1 MSEYQGN
8 YDSVEPQSYP
18 FTGSAPQMDPEDYFS
33 LNPIPDG
40 VKPIVDPETRMCI
53 GYEGMGSI
61 GYDPTSGFF
70 KYGFIYD
77 INEKEVDQYK
87 RKLTAEDVD
96 AMSSEEAEEYHKFRR
111 AVFDAED
118 HDMFGSSDD
127 VWLMV
132 ATDGIIEA
140 VPYAMRSARV
150 MGKRKLSLAKREA
163 DAALENL
170 SHAMRS
176 ARVMGKR
183 KLLLA
188 ERGIANRAP
197 EPYQQGR
204 RILKKRQADIRNAIA
219 EGRPQ
224 GPPTKIQISTATI
237 AAPTTFILKS
247 KLKMGLF
254 AIGLKFEYTAL
265 KHMLDP
271 SRYIP
276 RAILEHIIRNGVRLP
291 DSSNRA
297 FGFMYKTYVGVVY
310 KNGTP
315 RLVEVIVNERTWT
328 IKHFHYT
335 DANRIGKLNPKK
347 GIWSGRIG
355 KWMEGYKKKT
365 IFQKPFIKDK
375 SIKQIGRQKRKN
387 LSQDMIKKLKDRD
400 IKQFKREVDA
410 TKHIEY
416 KINKRDKEWQWRKGE

>member
-8 YDSVEPQSYP
+8 YDPTEPPSYP
-18 FTGSAPQMDPEDYFS
+18 FTGSAPQMDSEDYFS

-53 GYEGMGSI
+53 GYEGIGSI

-77 INEKEVDQYK
+77 INEKEVDHYK
-87 RKLTAEDVD
+87 LKLTAEDVD

-150 MGKRKLSLAKREA
+150 MGKRKLSLAKR
-163 DAALENL
+163 
-170 SHAMRS
+170 
-176 ARVMGKR
+176 
-183 KLLLA
+183 
-188 ERGIANRAP
+188 GIANRAP
-197 EPYQQGR
+197 ESYQQGR
-204 RILKKRQADIRNAIA
+204 RILKKRQDDIRNAIA

-224 GPPTKIQISTATI
+224 GPPTKIQISKATI

-335 DANRIGKLNPKK
+335 DAHRIGKLNPKK
-347 GIWSGRIG
+347 GIWSGRVG
-355 KWMEGYKKKT
+355 KWMEDYKENT
-365 IFQKPFIKDK
+365 IFQKPFIKDR
-375 SIKQIGRQKRKN
+375 SIKKIGGPNRRN
-387 LSQDMIKKLKDRD
+387 LSPDMIKKLKNRD

-410 TKHIEY
+410 TKNIEY
-416 KINKRDKEWQWRKGE
+416 KIDKRDKAWQWRKGE

>member
-40 VKPIVDPETRMCI
+40 VKPIIDPETRMCI
-53 GYEGMGSI
+53 GYEGIGSI

-111 AVFDAED
+111 SVFDAED
-118 HDMFGSSDD
+118 HGMFGSSDD

-132 ATDGIIEA
+132 ATD
-140 VPYAMRSARV
+140 
-150 MGKRKLSLAKREA
+150 
-163 DAALENL
+163 AALENL
-170 SHAMRS
+170 PYAMRS

-188 ERGIANRAP
+188 EREIANRAP

-204 RILKKRQADIRNAIA
+204 SIFKERRRRIKLAIA
-219 EGRPQ
+219 EGKPQ
-224 GPPTKIQISTATI
+224 GPPTKIQISTAVV
-237 AAPTTFILKS
+237 AAPTTFVLKS
-247 KLKMGLF
+247 KLKMGL
-254 AIGLKFEYTAL
+254 AVVKLKFEDTAL
-265 KHMLDP
+265 GHMSNP
-271 SRYIP
+271 KRYIP
-276 RAILEHIIRNGVRLP
+276 EVILEHIIRNGVRLP

-297 FGFMYKTYVGVVY
+297 FGLMYKTYVGIVY

-328 IKHFHYT
+328 IKHFHYS
-335 DANRIGKLNPKK
+335 DADRIGNLNPKK
-347 GIWSGRIG
+347 GTWSGRIN
-355 KWMEGYKKKT
+355 KWMEEYKTQTIYKKPYIEDKR
-365 IFQKPFIKDK
+365 IKRIEK
-375 SIKQIGRQKRKN
+375 NERKQLTKREIKEF
-387 LSQDMIKKLKDRD
+387 KDYD
-400 IKQFKREVDA
+400 IKAFKRQVEA
-410 TKHIEY
+410 TKNIKYNSEGHP
-416 KINKRDKEWQWRKGE
+416 EWNWKKGE